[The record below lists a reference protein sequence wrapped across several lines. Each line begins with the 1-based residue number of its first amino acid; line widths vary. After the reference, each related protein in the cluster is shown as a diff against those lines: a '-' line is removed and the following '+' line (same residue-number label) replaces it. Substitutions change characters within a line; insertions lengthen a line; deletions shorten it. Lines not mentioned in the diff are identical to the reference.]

1 MKIPNPWQKDGNLFK
16 NRISV
21 FDGEQHMTKIKICG
35 IKKKE
40 EIEMLNRAKVDYA
53 GFVFYEKSKRYI
65 EPEIASEI
73 AKGLSKNIK
82 KVAVTV
88 SPDANLAKK
97 AEDLGFDILQV
108 HKELKKEVLEST
120 GIPIWRAVNISDI
133 EEYEKEVLKI
143 DNLPYD
149 LRNRI
154 EAIVVDAPSYGS
166 GRPFNWKRS
175 RRLKKAGTTSPPDGK
190 SDYRFVLAGGL
201 SAGNVAE
208 GMDIFKPDIVDVSS
222 SVEGDNGKEEDKIN
236 VFVSEVRKHDCMA

>member
-1 MKIPNPWQKDGNLFK
+1 M
-16 NRISV
+16 
-21 FDGEQHMTKIKICG
+21 
-35 IKKKE
+35 
-40 EIEMLNRAKVDYA
+40 
-53 GFVFYEKSKRYI
+53 
-65 EPEIASEI
+65 
-73 AKGLSKNIK
+73 
-82 KVAVTV
+82 
-88 SPDANLAKK
+88 
-97 AEDLGFDILQV
+97 
-108 HKELKKEVLEST
+108 EST